1 MITVAVTGSV
11 PTRDQHPGLPHTP
24 AEIADATY
32 DCYRAG
38 AAIVHIHVRDPETGV
53 ATYRLELFRECVERI
68 REKYDILI
76 NLTTSGN
83 NIPRKNVIEER
94 LEPVELG
101 TELCSLDI
109 GSLNLGYRPAV
120 FQNPSDWS
128 LAAAQRMRERGVK
141 PEIEVFDM
149 GHAWQARAMIE
160 QGLFDDPPALS
171 MGARFAACVGLAA
184 TSINVVVAVLLGGTS
199 GFIGGRFDLA
209 VQRFVDAWMAFPGLL
224 LLLTVMSI
232 VGRGTPQMIVTLGI
246 AGGIV
251 GSRRV
256 RGTVI
261 VVQENDYFQAAESIG
276 SSKWRTVIQHVL
288 ARRASLDGPVAATGA
303 TGYIG
308 SHVVKNLVPSRLR

>member
-1 MITVAVTGSV
+1 MSKHMITVAVTGSV

-53 ATYRLELFRECVERI
+53 PTYRLELFRECVERI
-68 REKYDILI
+68 RDKCDILI

-160 QGLFDDPPALS
+160 QGLFDDPPYVQIC
-171 MGARFAACVGLAA
+171 MGVRWGIEGTPENLLHVRKQLPADIPWSVLGVGRAQLPLITMAV
-184 TSINVVVAVLLGGTS
+184 ILGGHVRVGFEDNLYLRKGVLLESNAQMVEAAANIIQQQQGEVATTT
-199 GFIGGRFDLA
+199 
-209 VQRFVDAWMAFPGLL
+209 DARQ
-224 LLLTVMSI
+224 I
-232 VGRGTPQMIVTLGI
+232 LGI
-246 AGGIV
+246 
-251 GSRRV
+251 
-256 RGTVI
+256 
-261 VVQENDYFQAAESIG
+261 N
-276 SSKWRTVIQHVL
+276 
-288 ARRASLDGPVAATGA
+288 
-303 TGYIG
+303 
-308 SHVVKNLVPSRLR
+308 